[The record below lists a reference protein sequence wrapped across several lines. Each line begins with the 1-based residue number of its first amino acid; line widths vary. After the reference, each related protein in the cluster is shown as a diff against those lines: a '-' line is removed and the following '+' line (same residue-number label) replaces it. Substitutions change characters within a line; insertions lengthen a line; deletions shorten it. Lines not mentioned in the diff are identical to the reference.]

1 MTAAAPPLPTLDQ
14 IQQAAEGLREVA
26 PPTPLV
32 ETADLSRRAGQPVF
46 LKCEL
51 WQPMGAF
58 KLRGAWTA
66 ISRLS
71 PEAKAKGIITHSS
84 GNHGQAVAFVAQRLG
99 LRAVIVMPKTAPA
112 VKVEGVRRY
121 GGEILF
127 TEAVSSARLQ
137 KAAEL
142 AAEEGLTMVAPYD
155 DPDIILG
162 QSTCAYEVLQAHPEI
177 STFLAPIGGGGMLAG
192 TCVTVIHGR
201 PDARVVGVEPE
212 GAAKLTAALH
222 AGHPVALEKTA
233 SLADGL
239 LPLSVGALTFEYI
252 RQVVREAVR
261 VTDEEI
267 AAAVRYLW
275 REQGLRVEP
284 SGAVGVA
291 ALLAGKFRP
300 KTPTAILLTGGNV
313 DPALFQKLVA

>member
-1 MTAAAPPLPTLDQ
+1 MTTAAPPVPTLDE
-14 IQQAAEGLREVA
+14 IRQAAEALRDVA

-58 KLRGAWTA
+58 KLRGAYTA

-71 PEAKAKGIITHSS
+71 PEARARGIVTHSS
-84 GNHGQAVAFVAQRLG
+84 GNHGQAVAFVAQQLG
-99 LRAVIVMPKTAPA
+99 LRAVIVMPETAPA
-112 VKVEGVRRY
+112 VKVDGVRRY
-121 GGEILF
+121 GGEIRF

-142 AAEEGLTMVAPYD
+142 VESEGLTMVPPYD
-155 DPDIILG
+155 DPNIILG
-162 QSTCAYEVLQAHPEI
+162 QSTCAFEVLQAHPEI

-192 TCVTVIHGR
+192 TCITVIHGR
-201 PDARVVGVEPE
+201 PDARVVGVEPD
-212 GAAKLTAALH
+212 GAAKLTAALE
-222 AGHPVALEKTA
+222 AGHPVSLDRTA

-239 LPLSVGALTFEYI
+239 LPLSVGSLTFEYI
-252 RQVVREAVR
+252 RAVVREAVR
-261 VTDEEI
+261 VSDDEI

-275 REQGLRVEP
+275 REQGLKVEP

-291 ALLAGKFRP
+291 ALLAGKCKP

>member
-1 MTAAAPPLPTLDQ
+1 MTVAAPPVPTLDE
-14 IQQAAEGLREVA
+14 IRQAAEALRAVA

-66 ISRLS
+66 ITRLS
-71 PEAKAKGIITHSS
+71 PEARARGIITHSS
-84 GNHGQAVAFVAQRLG
+84 GNHGQAVAFTAQKLG
-99 LRAVIVMPKTAPA
+99 LRAVIVMPDTAPS

-121 GGEILF
+121 GGEIRF
-127 TEAVSSARLQ
+127 TEARSSARLQ
-137 KAAEL
+137 RAAEL
-142 AAEEGLTMVAPYD
+142 AAEEGLTMVPPYD
-155 DPDIILG
+155 DPNIILG

-192 TCVTVIHGR
+192 TCITVIHGR
-201 PDARVVGVEPE
+201 PDARVVGVEPD
-212 GAAKLTAALH
+212 GAAKLTAALE
-222 AGHPVALEKTA
+222 AGHPVALDKTA

-239 LPLSVGALTFEYI
+239 LPLSVGNLTFEYI

-261 VTDEEI
+261 VSDEEI
-267 AAAVRYLW
+267 GAAVRYLW
-275 REQGLRVEP
+275 HEQGLRVEP

-291 ALLAGKFRP
+291 ALLAGKFKP
-300 KTPTAILLTGGNV
+300 KTPTAILLTWGNV
-313 DPALFQKLVA
+313 DPAVFQKLVG

>member
-71 PEAKAKGIITHSS
+71 PEARAKGIITHSS
-84 GNHGQAVAFVAQRLG
+84 GNHGQAVAYVAQKLG
-99 LRAVIVMPKTAPA
+99 LRAVIVMPRTAPA

-127 TEAVSSARLQ
+127 TEAISSARLQ

-212 GAAKLTAALH
+212 GAAKLTAALD
-222 AGHPVALEKTA
+222 AGHPVALDKTA

-252 RQVVREAVR
+252 RQVVREAVK

-267 AAAVRYLW
+267 ASAVRYLW

-313 DPALFQKLVA
+313 DPVLFQKLVA